1 MAYINTGYA
10 RYKTLVITKGQISA
24 SYEITASFTYGGT
37 TYTALTNDQ
46 FALLSDRDYEAR
58 RTAFINYVYSQHAGL
73 QSDCPD
79 MTQGS
84 VVYDV
89 TLCPI
94 DP

>member
-10 RYKTLVITKGQISA
+10 RYKTLVITKGQTNA
-24 SYEITASFTYGGT
+24 SYEITASFTYGAT
-37 TYTALTNDQ
+37 TYPELTNDQ
-46 FALLSDRDYEAR
+46 FALLSDSDYDAR
-58 RTAFINYVYSQHAGL
+58 RTAFINYVYSQHDGL

-94 DP
+94 KD